1 MSPRTV
7 AAVVGVAFFLAGL
20 LILLVPLST
29 DSPSGV
35 AVPCGNAVGFGFDR
49 VAVEA
54 EGAAFVEI
62 CARLRVERLAWA
74 APVAVVGVLLVV
86 GAAVV
91 RRRSSG

>member
-1 MSPRTV
+1 M
-7 AAVVGVAFFLAGL
+7 VGVAFFLAGL
-20 LILLVPLST
+20 LILLVPLSA
-29 DSPSGV
+29 DSPEGV
-35 AVPCGNAVGFGFDR
+35 GIPCGNAVGMGFDE

-62 CARLRVERLAWA
+62 CGRLRVERLAWA

-91 RRRSSG
+91 RRR